1 MKWRPTFAAMP
12 QARITVND
20 TQDRIRNG
28 HPWIFGTQVLREEGH
43 YEPGDVVQVVDAR
56 RRPLGQGYIN
66 PLSMIRVRL
75 LSSDPDARIN
85 ASFIEQR
92 IAEAW
97 AYRQR
102 MGYTGSCRVVFGEAD
117 RLPGLV
123 VDRFRDADG
132 SGQVVLSVQFLTLG
146 MERWRVVVVNALQ
159 SLLQPSGIYLRND
172 VSIREKEGLPL
183 EKGFADLSCRTD
195 LVIHE
200 NGLKI
205 HVDVAGGQKT
215 GHFLDQVQNHAAM
228 EGISK
233 GMRVLDC
240 FTHTGGFAL
249 HAAHYGA
256 AEVEGLDI
264 STEAVS
270 MATRNAALNDLA
282 NCRFRAANVFDHLT
296 EASRSGKV
304 WDVVVL
310 DPPAFAKSKGAVEN
324 AYRGYKEI
332 NLRAFKCIPPG
343 GFLVT
348 CSCSQHM
355 TPELFRRMVR
365 EAALDAGRSVRE
377 IRYGTQPPDHPIL
390 WGVPETHYLKSLF
403 LQVL

>member
-1 MKWRPTFAAMP
+1 MP

-28 HPWIFGTQVLREEGH
+28 HPWIFGTQVLREEGS
-43 YEPGDVVQVVDAR
+43 YEPGDVVQVVDGR
-56 RRPLGQGYIN
+56 KRPLGQGYIN
-66 PLSMIRVRL
+66 PRSMIRVRL
-75 LSSDPDARIN
+75 LTTDPQERIN
-85 ASFIEQR
+85 AGFIERR

-97 AYRQR
+97 AHRRR
-102 MGYTGSCRVVFGEAD
+102 MGYGSSCRVVFGEAD

-123 VDRFRDADG
+123 VDRFHDVDG
-132 SGQVVLSVQFLTLG
+132 SEQSVLSVQFLTLG
-146 MERWRVVVVNALQ
+146 MERWRPVVLKALQ
-159 SLLQPSGIYLRND
+159 DQLRPTGIYLRND
-172 VSIREKEGLPL
+172 VPVREKEGLAI
-183 EKGFADLSCRTD
+183 EKGFADQPFRTA
-195 LVIHE
+195 LIIEE
-200 NGLKI
+200 NGLRL

-215 GHFLDQVQNHAAM
+215 GHFLDQVRNHAAM
-228 EGISK
+228 EGISR
-233 GMRVLDC
+233 GQRVLDC

-264 STEAVS
+264 SAEAVAL
-270 MATRNAALNDLA
+270 ATRNAELNALV
-282 NCRFRAANVFDHLT
+282 NCRFTTANVFDHLT
-296 EASRSGKV
+296 EASRQGAQ
-304 WDVVVL
+304 WDVIVL

-332 NLRAFKCIPPG
+332 NLRALKCIPPG

-365 EAALDAGRSVRE
+365 EASLDAGRSLRE
-377 IRYGTQPPDHPIL
+377 IHYGTQPPDHPIL
-390 WGVPETHYLKSLF
+390 WGVPETHYLKCLV

>member
-1 MKWRPTFAAMP
+1 M
-12 QARITVND
+12 
-20 TQDRIRNG
+20 
-28 HPWIFGTQVLREEGH
+28 
-43 YEPGDVVQVVDAR
+43 
-56 RRPLGQGYIN
+56 
-66 PLSMIRVRL
+66 
-75 LSSDPDARIN
+75 
-85 ASFIEQR
+85 
-92 IAEAW
+92 
-97 AYRQR
+97 
-102 MGYTGSCRVVFGEAD
+102 
-117 RLPGLV
+117 
-123 VDRFRDADG
+123 
-132 SGQVVLSVQFLTLG
+132 VVLK
-146 MERWRVVVVNALQ
+146 ALQ

-183 EKGFADLSCRTD
+183 EKGFADRSCRTD
-195 LVIHE
+195 LVIDE
-200 NGLKI
+200 NGLKLN
-205 HVDVAGGQKT
+205 VDVAGGQKT